1 MDGVGDSG
9 SLDMPSSRY
18 DLAMKSLSILTMGF
32 ALMTAVPSHAD
43 PLKDAVAADLPSLV
57 SLYRDLHAQPE
68 LSGQEVK
75 TAARLAREIKG
86 LGFKVTSGVGGT
98 GVVAVLENGP
108 GPVLLLRTDLD
119 ALPIT
124 EATGLPY
131 ASKVHVTTAEGVD
144 TGVMHACGHDIH
156 MASWIGAARRLAA
169 LKQQWSGTLVMI
181 AQPAEEIGKGA
192 RTMLGDGL
200 YKRFP
205 KPSAVI
211 AFHDGPLPAG
221 VIGYTPGY
229 TFANVDSVN
238 ILVKGVGGHGAYPQ
252 ATKDPV
258 VLAARIVTTLQT
270 IVSRE
275 IDPLESAVVTVG
287 SIHGGTKHNIIP
299 NEVRLQLTVRSFAPE
314 TRTRLLAAIERI
326 AKGEAIAAGMP
337 DNALPVVTVED
348 QATPATFNSEPL
360 TGKIVA
366 RFREQFG
373 PDRVRQVPPTMAG
386 EDFSQYRLADPEGVQ
401 SLLFWVGAVPQAK
414 WDEAKGNPAALPGLH
429 SPLWAPDAEPTI
441 STAVE
446 AMTVAALD
454 VLAKP

>member
-1 MDGVGDSG
+1 
-9 SLDMPSSRY
+9 
-18 DLAMKSLSILTMGF
+18 MKCLSILAMGVV
-32 ALMTAVPSHAD
+32 LMTAVPSRAD

-57 SLYRDLHAQPE
+57 SLYRDLHAHPE

-75 TAARLAREIKG
+75 TAARLAREIKP
-86 LGFKVTSGVGGT
+86 LGFKVTTGVGGN

-108 GPVLLLRTDLD
+108 GPVLMLRTDMD
-119 ALPIT
+119 ALPVT
-124 EATGLPY
+124 ETTDLPY
-131 ASKVHVTTAEGVD
+131 ASTVRVTTAEGVD

-156 MASWIGAARRLAA
+156 MTSWIGTARRLAA
-169 LKQQWSGTLVMI
+169 LKKQWSGTLVMI

-205 KPSAVI
+205 KPAAVI

-221 VIGYTPGY
+221 VVGYTPGY

-252 ATKDPV
+252 AAKDPV
-258 VLAARIVTTLQT
+258 VLAARIVTSLQT

-275 IDPLESAVVTVG
+275 IDPLDSAVVTVG

-314 TRTRLLAAIERI
+314 TRARLHAAIERI

-337 DNALPVVTVED
+337 DDKMPVVTVED

-366 RFREQFG
+366 RFRAHFG
-373 PDRVRQVPPTMAG
+373 DARVRQVPPTMAG

-401 SLLFWVGAVPQAK
+401 SLLFWVGAVPQAT
-414 WDEAKGNPAALPGLH
+414 WEAAKGNPAAVPGLH
-429 SPLWAPDAEPTI
+429 SPFWAPDAEPTI

-446 AMTVAALD
+446 AMTIAALD
-454 VLAKP
+454 VLGKS